1 MASLP
6 RPLRIQTIRRI
17 PPSIRK
23 YTSHHYL
30 PRDIPIEEETLPYYN
45 PKQYY
50 PVNIGDIYHSRYQ
63 IIGKLGYGSTS
74 TSWVCRDLR
83 STNNNDKEL
92 NNEYKVL
99 KISTSIPTKDSHNR
113 EYRVYE
119 HLANVVNKGSSH
131 PGQSLIREVYDSFEL
146 QNTAVSEGEEEE
158 GGGEGKGSSI
168 HQCLLLQPMTMSL
181 LDMLQLNPRPF
192 DLPLLKMTIK
202 RILLAL
208 DFLHAEAG
216 VIHTDLKPDNILL
229 TLHDTSL
236 LPSFAAAESTSPSPR
251 KIVSLT
257 TDPPPQRTIY
267 KSRPFPPPK
276 GNKNYGLPTL
286 CDFSEARIG
295 TVQMNSGPFIQ
306 PSIYRAPE
314 VIFEMDWG
322 CAVDVWGVAGVIWSL
337 FEGEHLF
344 GNDIFDPK
352 TGRHHDPFRHV
363 ARMVA
368 VIGSPPPGE
377 FVCRSETTAQ
387 CFDEGGNWIAHDEAP
402 IPGNIS
408 LESLERRLAGTEK
421 EVFLGFMRDML
432 KWMPE
437 ERWTAGE
444 LLGHEFLR

>member
-1 MASLP
+1 MASL
-6 RPLRIQTIRRI
+6 LRLRTQTIRRI
-17 PPSIRK
+17 LPSIRT

-30 PRDIPIEEETLPYYN
+30 PRDIPIEEETLPHYN

-83 STNNNDKEL
+83 Y
-92 NNEYKVL
+92 NEYKVL

-119 HLANVVNKGSSH
+119 HLANVVEGKGCLH

-146 QNTAVSEGEEEE
+146 RNTAVSEGEE
-158 GGGEGKGSSI
+158 GKGEGSI

-181 LDMLQLNPRPF
+181 HDMLQLNSRPF

-208 DFLHAEAG
+208 DFLHVEAG
-216 VIHTDLKPDNILL
+216 VVHTDNILL
-229 TLHDTSL
+229 TLHDPTL

-251 KIVSLT
+251 KSSLT
-257 TDPPPQRTIY
+257 DPSHTIY

-295 TVQMNSGPFIQ
+295 TVQRDSGPFIQ

-344 GNDIFDPK
+344 GEDIFDPR
-352 TGRHHDPFRHV
+352 TGHHDPFRHV

-368 VIGSPPPGE
+368 VIGESPPRE
-377 FVCRSETTAQ
+377 FVCRSETTKQ
-387 CFDEGGNWIAHDEAP
+387 CFDEGGTWIAHDEAP
-402 IPGNIS
+402 IPGNVS
-408 LESLERRLAGTEK
+408 LESLERRLTGTEK
-421 EVFLGFMRDML
+421 EVFLGFMRSML
-432 KWMPE
+432 RWMPE

>member
-1 MASLP
+1 MAF
-6 RPLRIQTIRRI
+6 LRLRTQPIRRI
-17 PPSIRK
+17 PPLFRT

-30 PRDIPIEEETLPYYN
+30 PRDIPIEEETLPHYN

-83 STNNNDKEL
+83 CALPFILYS
-92 NNEYKVL
+92 
-99 KISTSIPTKDSHNR
+99 DSHNR

-119 HLANVVNKGSSH
+119 HLANVVVEKGCLH
-131 PGQSLIREVYDSFEL
+131 PG
-146 QNTAVSEGEEEE
+146 
-158 GGGEGKGSSI
+158 SI

-181 LDMLQLNPRPF
+181 HDMLQLNPSKPF

-208 DFLHAEAG
+208 DFLHVEAG
-216 VIHTDLKPDNILL
+216 VVHTDIKPDNILL
-229 TLHDTSL
+229 TLHDPTL
-236 LPSFAAAESTSPSPR
+236 LPSFAAAESTYPSPR
-251 KIVSLT
+251 KVVVVSSSSL
-257 TDPPPQRTIY
+257 
-267 KSRPFPPPK
+267 
-276 GNKNYGLPTL
+276 NYGLPTL

-295 TVQMNSGPFIQ
+295 TVQRDTGPFIQ

-322 CAVDVWGVAGVIWSL
+322 CSIDVWGGGGCCA
-337 FEGEHLF
+337 HLF
-344 GNDIFDPK
+344 GEDSIFDPV
-352 TGRHHDPFRHV
+352 TGHHDPFRHL

-377 FVCRSETTAQ
+377 FVRRST
-387 CFDEGGNWIAHDEAP
+387 WIAHDEAP
-402 IPGNIS
+402 IPSNVS
-408 LESLERRLAGTEK
+408 LESLEWRLTGTEK

-437 ERWTAGE
+437 ERSTAGE

>member
-1 MASLP
+1 MASLL
-6 RPLRIQTIRRI
+6 RPLRSPTIRRI
-17 PPSIRK
+17 PPSYRQH
-23 YTSHHYL
+23 TSHHYL
-30 PRDIPIEEETLPYYN
+30 PKDIPIEEETLPHYN

-83 STNNNDKEL
+83 SKNTDDKED
-92 NNEYKVL
+92 NEYKVL

-119 HLANVVNKGSSH
+119 HLANVVEKGSLH

-146 QNTAVSEGEEEE
+146 QNAAPLPGVEEEGEEGKEE
-158 GGGEGKGSSI
+158 GSI

-181 LDMLQLNPRPF
+181 HDMLQLNSRPF

-208 DFLHAEAG
+208 DFLHVEAG
-216 VIHTDLKPDNILL
+216 VVHTDIKPDNILL
-229 TLHDTSL
+229 TLHDPTL
-236 LPSFAAAESTSPSPR
+236 LLTFAAAESTSPSPR
-251 KIVSLT
+251 KISVS
-257 TDPPPQRTIY
+257 DPPRTIY

-276 GNKNYGLPTL
+276 GGKNYGLPTL

-295 TVQMNSGPFIQ
+295 TVQKDTGPFIQ
-306 PSIYRAPE
+306 PSIYHAPE

-337 FEGEHLF
+337 FEGDHLF
-344 GNDIFDPK
+344 GDDNIFDPR
-352 TGRHHDPFRHV
+352 TGHHDPFRHV

-377 FVCRSETTAQ
+377 FVCRSETTTQ
-387 CFDEGGNWIAHDEAP
+387 CFDEG
-402 IPGNIS
+402 
-408 LESLERRLAGTEK
+408 R
-421 EVFLGFMRDML
+421 
-432 KWMPE
+432 
-437 ERWTAGE
+437 
-444 LLGHEFLR
+444 

>member
-1 MASLP
+1 MASLL
-6 RPLRIQTIRRI
+6 RPLRTQPIHRI
-17 PPSIRK
+17 PPSIRT

-30 PRDIPIEEETLPYYN
+30 PKDIPIEEETLPYYN

-50 PVNIGDIYHSRYQ
+50 PVNIGDIYQSRYQ

-83 STNNNDKEL
+83 F
-92 NNEYKVL
+92 L
-99 KISTSIPTKDSHNR
+99 KISTSIPKKDSHNR
-113 EYRVYE
+113 EYKVYE
-119 HLANVVNKGSSH
+119 HLANVVEKGSLH

-146 QNTAVSEGEEEE
+146 QNAAVSEGE
-158 GGGEGKGSSI
+158 GSSI

-181 LDMLQLNPRPF
+181 HDMLQLTSRPF

-208 DFLHAEAG
+208 DFLHVEAG
-216 VIHTDLKPDNILL
+216 VVHTDLKPDNILL

-251 KIVSLT
+251 KVS
-257 TDPPPQRTIY
+257 DPPRTIY

-276 GNKNYGLPTL
+276 GRNKNYGLPTL

-295 TVQMNSGPFIQ
+295 TVQRDSGPFIQ
-306 PSIYRAPE
+306 PTIYRAPE
-314 VIFEMDWG
+314 
-322 CAVDVWGVAGVIWSL
+322 IWTL

-344 GNDIFDPK
+344 GNDIFNPV
-352 TGRHHDPFRHV
+352 TGHHDPFRHV

-387 CFDEGGNWIAHDEAP
+387 CFDERGTWIASDEAP
-402 IPGNIS
+402 IPGDVS
-408 LESLERRLAGTEK
+408 LESLERRLTGTEK
-421 EVFLGFMRDML
+421 EVFLGFMSDML

-437 ERWTAGE
+437 ERSTAGE